1 MGAKKLFG
9 SGPLCFIAGVI
20 IIGAFYSFEYLFKIP
35 KIPVSEFLATTIF
48 VVAIALTFVLGIW
61 GFLSL
66 PVKKRGEEL
75 VTNKAFK
82 YFRHPIYAAFLD
94 FFVFGLGFYL
104 KSFGILTAGIILI
117 FICGKLVEKE
127 ENYLIKQFGKEYIDY
142 QKKTK
147 KFIPRIY

>member
-1 MGAKKLFG
+1 MDTKKIFG
-9 SGPLCFIAGVI
+9 SGPLCFIVGAI
-20 IIGAFYSFEYLFKIP
+20 IIGVFHGLEYLFKVP
-35 KIPVSEFLATTIF
+35 KIPISEFLATAIF
-48 VVAIALTFVLGIW
+48 IVAVALMFMLAVW

-66 PVKKRGEEL
+66 PVKKRGKGL

-104 KSFGILTAGIILI
+104 KSFGILIAGIILI

-127 ENYLIKQFGKEYIDY
+127 ENYLIKQFGKKYIDY